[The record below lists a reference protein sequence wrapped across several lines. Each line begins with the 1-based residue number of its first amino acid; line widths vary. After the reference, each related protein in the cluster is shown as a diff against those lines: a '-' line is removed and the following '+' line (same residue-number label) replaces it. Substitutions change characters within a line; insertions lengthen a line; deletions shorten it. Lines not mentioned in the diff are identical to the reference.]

1 MRTLTTKDLVYIAV
15 LTAMLCV
22 ASLVAIPV
30 GIGIPITLQVFFWL
44 LIPALLKAYRGFLS
58 LALYVLIGLIGIPV
72 FAGGTGG
79 FQAVLSPSF
88 GFLLGSLIIALYIGK
103 VAQKR
108 PSLLTMI
115 LHMIVAILIL
125 YTIGIL
131 YQYFIFNVIAES
143 GGSTTLISLIIA
155 NVSSFLPLDIL
166 KAILAGIVYDRLIR
180 HTRFKNI

>member
-1 MRTLTTKDLVYIAV
+1 
-15 LTAMLCV
+15 
-22 ASLVAIPV
+22 
-30 GIGIPITLQVFFWL
+30 
-44 LIPALLKAYRGFLS
+44 
-58 LALYVLIGLIGIPV
+58 
-72 FAGGTGG
+72 
-79 FQAVLSPSF
+79 
-88 GFLLGSLIIALYIGK
+88 
-103 VAQKR
+103 
-108 PSLLTMI
+108 MI

-131 YQYFIFNVIAES
+131 YQYFIFNFIAES